1 MARIKTG
8 RKSGGPGDGKA
19 KGNGD
24 GDGKASSGPTYEG
37 LKHLTKSG
45 VKGPAT
51 FADSVSY
58 RQGFVQ
64 GKMGTAA
71 KPVSS
76 KSKVLSTDYARMA
89 GRSEGMRARTKK
101 K

>member
-1 MARIKTG
+1 MKTG
-8 RKSGGPGDGKA
+8 RKSGGPGDGK
-19 KGNGD
+19 GNGD
-24 GDGKASSGPTYEG
+24 SKKSSGPTYEG
-37 LKHLTKSG
+37 LRHLTKSG

-51 FADSVSY
+51 FADSVAY

-64 GKMGTAA
+64 GKMGTAP
-71 KPVSS
+71 KPVSF

-89 GRSEGMRARTKK
+89 GRAEGMRARTKK

>member
-1 MARIKTG
+1 MAKMKTG
-8 RKSGGPGDGKA
+8 RKSGGPGDGK
-19 KGNGD
+19 GN

-37 LKHLTKSG
+37 LTHLTKSG

-58 RQGFVQ
+58 RQGFFQ
-64 GKMGTAA
+64 GKMGAAA

>member
-1 MARIKTG
+1 MARMKTG
-8 RKSGGPGDGKA
+8 RKSGGPGDGK
-19 KGNGD
+19 GNVD
-24 GDGKASSGPTYEG
+24 SKKSSGPTYEG

-89 GRSEGMRARTKK
+89 GRAEGMRARTKK

>member
-1 MARIKTG
+1 MARMKTG
-8 RKSGGPGDGKA
+8 RKSGGPGDGK
-19 KGNGD
+19 GNGD
-24 GDGKASSGPTYEG
+24 GPTYEG

-64 GKMGTAA
+64 GKMGTAPKA
-71 KPVSS
+71 VSS

-89 GRSEGMRARTKK
+89 GRAEGMRARTKK

>member
-1 MARIKTG
+1 MARMKTG
-8 RKSGGPGDGKA
+8 RKSGGPGDGKG

-24 GDGKASSGPTYEG
+24 GPTYEG

-64 GKMGTAA
+64 GKMGTAPKA
-71 KPVSS
+71 VSS

-89 GRSEGMRARTKK
+89 GRAEGMRARTKK

>member
-1 MARIKTG
+1 MARMKTG
-8 RKSGGPGDGKA
+8 RKSGGPGDGK
-19 KGNGD
+19 GNGD
-24 GDGKASSGPTYEG
+24 SKTSSSPTYEG
-37 LKHLTKSG
+37 LRHLTKFG
-45 VKGPAT
+45 AKGSPT

-58 RQGFVQ
+58 RQGFYQ
-64 GKMGTAA
+64 GKRGTAP

-89 GRSEGMRARTKK
+89 GRAEGMRALTKK

>member
-1 MARIKTG
+1 MARMKTG
-8 RKSGGPGDGKA
+8 RKSGGPGNG

-24 GDGKASSGPTYEG
+24 GPTYEG
-37 LKHLTKSG
+37 LRHLTKSG

-64 GKMGTAA
+64 GKMGTAS
-71 KPVSS
+71 KPVSG

-89 GRSEGMRARTKK
+89 GRAEGMRARTKK